1 MFRSKRVLHSSR
13 VVLESHISEKQFL
26 GSALGSAFI
35 QYLLKIYIL
44 NICIFAE
51 KIILIKNAY

>member
-1 MFRSKRVLHSSR
+1 VTGMFRSKRVLYSSR
-13 VVLESHISEKQFL
+13 VVLESHISEKQF
-26 GSALGSAFI
+26 LGSAFI

-51 KIILIKNAY
+51 KIILIQNAY